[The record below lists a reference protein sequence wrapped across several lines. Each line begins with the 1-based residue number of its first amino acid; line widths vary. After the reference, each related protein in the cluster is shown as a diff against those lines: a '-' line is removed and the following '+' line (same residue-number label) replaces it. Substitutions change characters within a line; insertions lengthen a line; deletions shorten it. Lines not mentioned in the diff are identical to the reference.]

1 MNFTK
6 AIDLMTDTEK
16 RMKEIDAALH
26 DLRNALAAIAELDNG
41 AKADMILKC
50 NGLTEPVHIGNLMD
64 EGLLT
69 KYVRDRLELV
79 ARSNFEKLL
88 YFRPEEKSDI
98 QEEEMPPLKIPDELA
113 RKKEQREEPS
123 ENLPVEAIAHEVEP
137 MPKVIGKNGKAIVN
151 DALIARMYF
160 KDGKSGKQIAAETGL
175 SESAVFNH
183 LAKIRAAKEQAA
195 KECARQS

>member
-16 RMKEIDAALH
+16 RMKEIDVALH
-26 DLRNALAAIAELDNG
+26 RLRNSLAAIAELDNG

-50 NGLTEPVHIGNLMD
+50 DGVTEPMHIGNLID
-64 EGLLT
+64 EKTLT
-69 KYVRDRLELV
+69 EYIRDRLEVV
-79 ARSNFEKLL
+79 ARTNFEKLL
-88 YFRPEEKSDI
+88 CFRPEKNVEV
-98 QEEEMPPLKIPDELA
+98 QEEDLLPLKIPEELA
-113 RKKEQREEPS
+113 RKKEQREEP
-123 ENLPVEAIAHEVEP
+123 VETEEP
-137 MPKVIGKNGKAIVN
+137 EQMPKLIGRNGKQVVN

-160 KDGKSGKQIAAETGL
+160 KDGKSGKQIAAEIGL

-195 KECARQS
+195 KECARQG